1 MPRDLDPEKQPSR
14 RRRAGGAKSPHV
26 IRKRSPCSSATPD
39 LEGEVR
45 TIGCAIKYW
54 RQLCDLTQETL
65 AARIGISQ
73 ELLSRYELGRVRG
86 IPYRRLGQIARG
98 LDIAIDALLEGD
110 HASPD
115 ALSTTARREVV

>member
-1 MPRDLDPEKQPSR
+1 MPRASAPEKRPR
-14 RRRAGGAKSPHV
+14 RRRDGVPREARSTRKPKQFSGV
-26 IRKRSPCSSATPD
+26 IPE
-39 LEGEVR
+39 LEREVR
-45 TIGCAIKYW
+45 TIGYAIKYW
-54 RQLCDLTQETL
+54 RQLRDLTQETL

-73 ELLSRYELGRVRG
+73 ELLSRYELGRVQG

-115 ALSTTARREVV
+115 ALSTAARREAV